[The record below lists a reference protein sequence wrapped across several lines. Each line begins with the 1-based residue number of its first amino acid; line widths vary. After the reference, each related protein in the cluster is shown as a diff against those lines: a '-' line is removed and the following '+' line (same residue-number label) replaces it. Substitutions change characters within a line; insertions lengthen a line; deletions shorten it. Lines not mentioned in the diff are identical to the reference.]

1 MKGSGLMAEVEV
13 LLIVSGRI
21 VMQDS
26 NTLLKVK
33 IKENGSVND
42 VVLALQEEKIIKC
55 DELHDFNYATELS
68 EDLFLLCFDS
78 YKSIHRHFD
87 KYYYRFVGDLK
98 DEIVDK
104 IFNNAKFLQCLF
116 KVETLSTIAH
126 GFLYRGE
133 QKIAREYV
141 EKIYDMISS
150 ASSSRDL
157 EKFYI
162 YMPNVNV
169 LESEM
174 YNLGFYVFDDDC
186 GFYNKKFSHENEYEI
201 DVRIELIDYETSY
214 PKIEVSFL

>member
-1 MKGSGLMAEVEV
+1 MTEVEV
-13 LLIVSGRI
+13 LLIVAGRI
-21 VMQDS
+21 VIQDS

-42 VVLALQEEKIIKC
+42 VVLALQEEKIIEC

-68 EDLFLLCFDS
+68 KDLFLLCFDS
-78 YKSIHRHFD
+78 YKSIRKCFG
-87 KYYYRFVGDLK
+87 KYYFCFVGDLK
-98 DEIVDK
+98 DGIVDK
-104 IFNNAKFLQCLF
+104 IFNNVKFLQCLF

-133 QKIAREYV
+133 RKIAREYA
-141 EKIYDMISS
+141 EKIYDMVSN
-150 ASSSRDL
+150 ANSSRDL

-174 YNLGFYVFDDDC
+174 YSAGFYVFDDDC
-186 GFYNKKFSHENEYEI
+186 GFYNKKFSHEDEYEI

-214 PKIEVSFL
+214 PKIEVSFS